1 MLEFMCMDMG
11 GGVGVVSQHNCFCIP
26 GLLVW
31 GLFGGVGRET
41 ENMKPGLLFYE
52 GPSIGSLGF
61 LRLSLFTNLKHKT
74 R

>member
-1 MLEFMCMDMG
+1 MDMG
-11 GGVGVVSQHNCFCIP
+11 GGVGVVRQHNCFCTP

-41 ENMKPGLLFYE
+41 ENMKLGLLFYE

-61 LRLSLFTNLKHKT
+61 LRLSLFTNLKLQGPHLK
-74 R
+74 